1 MTTAKLEALMRNIIQ
16 HRRLPFTFHSVSA
29 ATNAWHI
36 VVCDAAGATLSLTVP
51 AGRPLEIRNAIQ
63 DRLETAVEDAAF
75 RQAAL
80 TGTR

>member
-1 MTTAKLEALMRNIIQ
+1 MTATKLEALMRNIIL

-29 ATNAWHI
+29 AGNGWHI

-51 AGRPLEIRNAIQ
+51 AGRPLDIRNAIR

-75 RQAAL
+75 RQAAPTDL
-80 TGTR
+80 R

>member
-29 ATNAWHI
+29 AGNAWHI
-36 VVCDAAGATLSLTVP
+36 VVCDAAGATVSLTVP
-51 AGRPLEIRNAIQ
+51 AGRPLEIRTAIQ
-63 DRLETAVEDAAF
+63 DRLEAAVEDAAF

-80 TGTR
+80 VGSR

>member
-29 ATNAWHI
+29 AGNAWHI
-36 VVCDAAGATLSLTVP
+36 VVCDAAGATVSLTVP
-51 AGRPLEIRNAIQ
+51 AGRPLDIRNAIQ
-63 DRLETAVEDAAF
+63 NLLEDAAEDAVF

-80 TGTR
+80 IGIR